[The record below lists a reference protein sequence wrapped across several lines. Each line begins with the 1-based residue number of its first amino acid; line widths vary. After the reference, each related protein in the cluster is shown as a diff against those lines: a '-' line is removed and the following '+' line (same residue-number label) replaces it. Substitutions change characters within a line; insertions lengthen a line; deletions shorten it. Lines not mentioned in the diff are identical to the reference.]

1 MQKRVLPLI
10 IFSVL
15 LFYSIPAYATAKE
28 ERILQDE
35 VIYSIVID
43 RFFDGNPNN
52 NDDADVN
59 NPHTFNGGD
68 FAGITKKL
76 DYLKDMGFT
85 TIILSPI
92 FANGKDGYHGYWVDD
107 FYQTDPHFG
116 TLAEFKKLVEEAHK
130 RDIKVMI
137 DFMANHVGPNHSW
150 LKDAEKSDWFKE
162 KKTVTYD
169 VNPENRENEWLD
181 SLPELQTENPEVKS
195 YLLNVARWWIRE
207 TNLDGY
213 RLVKM
218 QDAGTDF
225 WQDFYQAVKTEKAD
239 FYLIGDL
246 VGADKKELT
255 GYEETGMDA
264 FMDYKVIDN
273 LRTTFSA
280 PDESLTNLLTKQTE
294 NKSPNV
300 VTFMDTSLLP
310 RFTFDA
316 VTANQHPG
324 TRWKLAL
331 SYLYTSPG
339 VPALLY
345 GTEIAL
351 NGGKS
356 PENQPLM
363 DFKTDQE
370 LVEYI
375 TKLAKI
381 RAANPALTHG
391 TIETLFEQDGVLI
404 YKRMLAGETMV
415 IVINNTSKTQ
425 TITLNQ
431 SQLEE
436 NKELRGELNSDLV
449 RSKDHLY
456 TIVIDREQA
465 EIYKLANKSIINIP
479 YLIALIL
486 VLAAFAIFIA
496 LVIKR
501 SKRNKVD

>member
-1 MQKRVLPLI
+1 MQKRVLSLI

-15 LFYSIPAYATAKE
+15 MFYSIPAYAVEKE
-28 ERILQDE
+28 ERKLQDE

-43 RFFDGNPNN
+43 RFFDGNSDN

-59 NPHTFNGGD
+59 NPNTFNGGD

-92 FANGKDGYHGYWVDD
+92 FANEKDGYHGYWVHD
-107 FYQTDPHFG
+107 FYKTDPHFG

-137 DFMANHVGPNHSW
+137 DFMANHVGPNHTW
-150 LKDAEKSDWFKE
+150 LKDEDKNDWFKE
-162 KKTVTYD
+162 KKAGTYD
-169 VNPENRENEWLD
+169 SNLDNLEMDWLD
-181 SLPELQTENPEVKS
+181 RLPELQTENPEVKS
-195 YLLNVARWWIRE
+195 YLLDVARWWIQE

-213 RLVKM
+213 RLVNM
-218 QDAGTDF
+218 QDVGTDF
-225 WQDFYQAVKTEKAD
+225 LKDFNQAVKTEKAN
-239 FYLIGDL
+239 FYLIGDSF
-246 VGADKKELT
+246 GAHRKALSS
-255 GYEETGMDA
+255 YEETGMDA
-264 FMDYKVIDN
+264 FMDYMVNDD
-273 LRTTFSA
+273 LRTAFST
-280 PDESLTNLLTKQTE
+280 PDERLANLLIKQKE
-294 NKSPNV
+294 NASMNF

-331 SYLYTSPG
+331 SYLYTTPG

-363 DFKTDQE
+363 NFKTDQD

-381 RAANPALTHG
+381 RAAYPALTHG
-391 TIETLFEQDGVLI
+391 TMEVLFEKDGVLI
-404 YKRMLAGETMV
+404 YKRMLA
-415 IVINNTSKTQ
+415 
-425 TITLNQ
+425 
-431 SQLEE
+431 
-436 NKELRGELNSDLV
+436 R
-449 RSKDHLY
+449 
-456 TIVIDREQA
+456 
-465 EIYKLANKSIINIP
+465 
-479 YLIALIL
+479 
-486 VLAAFAIFIA
+486 
-496 LVIKR
+496 
-501 SKRNKVD
+501 

>member
-1 MQKRVLPLI
+1 MQKRVFSLI

-15 LFYSIPAYATAKE
+15 LFYSIPAYAVEKE

-35 VIYSIVID
+35 VLYSIVID
-43 RFFDGNPNN
+43 RFFDGNPTNN
-52 NDDADVN
+52 ADADVN
-59 NPHTFNGGD
+59 NPNTFNGGD
-68 FAGITKKL
+68 FAGITQKL
-76 DYLKDMGFT
+76 DYIKDMGFT
-85 TIILSPI
+85 AIILSPI
-92 FANGKDGYHGYWVDD
+92 FANEKNGYHGYWVRDL
-107 FYQTDPHFG
+107 YNTDPHFG
-116 TLAEFKKLVEEAHK
+116 TLNEFKKLVEEAHK
-130 RDIKVMI
+130 RDIKVLI
-137 DFMANHVGPNHSW
+137 DFMANHVGPNHPW
-150 LKDAEKSDWFKE
+150 LNDAEKNDWFKE
-162 KKTVTYD
+162 RKTATDD
-169 VNPENRENEWLD
+169 VNLENREKDWLD

-195 YLLNVARWWIRE
+195 YLLDVARWWIQE

-225 WQDFYQAVKTEKAD
+225 WQDFYQAVKTEKAN
-239 FYLIGDL
+239 FYLIGDR
-246 VGADKKELT
+246 VSAEGKEWT
-255 GYEETGMDA
+255 GNKETGMDA
-264 FMDYKVIDN
+264 FMDYKVMDD
-273 LRTTFSA
+273 LRTAFSA
-280 PDESLTNLLTKQTE
+280 PDERLAKLVPKQKE
-294 NKSPNV
+294 NRPLNV
-300 VTFMDTSLLP
+300 VTFMDTYLLP

-331 SYLYTSPG
+331 AYLYTSPG

-363 DFKTDQE
+363 NFKTDQE

-381 RAANPALTHG
+381 RATNPALAHG
-391 TIETLFEQDGVLI
+391 TLEVLFEQDGVLI

-431 SQLEE
+431 SQLES

-465 EIYKLANKSIINIP
+465 EIYKLGQ
-479 YLIALIL
+479 
-486 VLAAFAIFIA
+486 
-496 LVIKR
+496 
-501 SKRNKVD
+501 

>member
-15 LFYSIPAYATAKE
+15 WFYSIPAYAVAKE

-52 NDDADVN
+52 NDDVDVN
-59 NPHTFNGGD
+59 NPNTFNGGD

-92 FANGKDGYHGYWVDD
+92 FSNEKDGYHGYWVRD
-107 FYQTDPHFG
+107 FYHTDPHFG

-137 DFMANHVGPNHSW
+137 DFMANHVGPHHTW
-150 LKDAEKSDWFKE
+150 LNDADKNDWFKE
-162 KKTVTYD
+162 KKAVTHD
-169 VNPENRENEWLD
+169 TNLDNLEMDWLD
-181 SLPELQTENPEVKS
+181 SLPKLQTENPEVKS
-195 YLLNVARWWIRE
+195 YLLGVARWWIQE
-207 TNLDGY
+207 TNIDGY

-218 QDAGTDF
+218 QDVEADF
-225 WQDFYQAVKTEKAD
+225 WQDFYQVVKAEKAD

-246 VGADKKELT
+246 VSAERKGVT

-264 FMDYKVIDN
+264 FMDYTEIDD
-273 LRTTFSA
+273 LRTAFSA
-280 PDESLTNLLTKQTE
+280 PDERLANLLTKQKG
-294 NKSPNV
+294 NMYPKV
-300 VTFMDTSLLP
+300 VNFMDTSLLP

-363 DFKTDQE
+363 NFKTDQE

-375 TKLAKI
+375 TKLAII
-381 RAANPALTHG
+381 RATNPALAHG
-391 TIETLFEQDGVLI
+391 TMEILFEKDGVLI
-404 YKRMLAGETMV
+404 YKRMLASETMV

-486 VLAAFAIFIA
+486 VLAAFAIFIV

-501 SKRNKVD
+501 SKRNKND